1 MAWNPDYRSMAATQ
15 TVPSAGVD
23 AARLDAGLRKYMLGV
38 YNYMASGL
46 LLSGIVALLIASSP
60 AISELFYQR
69 VVTPRGVATAPTL
82 LGLIAMLSPLAIILV
97 MMFGVNKMS
106 KTTAQAVYWVFTGLM
121 GISLA
126 NVFLVYTGASVS
138 RVFFITAG
146 TFAAMSI
153 VGYTTQRDLTKMG
166 SFLIMGLIGIML
178 ASVVNIFIGSTAL
191 QFAVSVIGVV
201 IFVGLIAFDTQRI
214 KTDYISHAYAEGTEM
229 AGKRAVFDALTLYL
243 NFINLFQLLMSLLGQ
258 RQSE

>member
-1 MAWNPDYRSMAATQ
+1 MAATQ

-46 LLSGIVALLIASSP
+46 LLSGIVALLVASSP

-82 LGLIAMLSPLAIILV
+82 LGMIAMFSPLAIILV
-97 MMFGVNKMS
+97 MTFGVNKLS
-106 KTTAQAVYWVFTGLM
+106 KTAAQGIYWVFTALM

-126 NVFLVYTGASVS
+126 NIFLVYTGASVS

-166 SFLIMGLIGIML
+166 SFLMMGLIGIIL
-178 ASVVNIFIGSTAL
+178 ASVVNIFIGSSAL

-214 KTDYISHAYAEGTEM
+214 KTDYISYSYAEGSEV
-229 AGKRAVFDALTLYL
+229 AGKRAVFDALALYL

>member
-1 MAWNPDYRSMAATQ
+1 MAWNPDVRSMAATQ

-23 AARLDAGLRKYMLGV
+23 AARLDVGLRKYMLGV

-60 AISELFYQR
+60 AIAELFYQR

-82 LGLIAMLSPLAIILV
+82 VGMIAMFSPLALILV

-106 KTTAQAVYWVFTGLM
+106 KTTAQAVYWGFTALM
-121 GISLA
+121 GVSLA
-126 NVFLVYTGASVS
+126 NIFLVYTGASVS

-153 VGYTTQRDLTKMG
+153 IGYTTERDLTKMG
-166 SFLIMGLIGIML
+166 SFLLMGLIGIIL
-178 ASVVNIFIGSTAL
+178 ASLVNIFIGSSAL

-214 KTDYISHAYAEGTEM
+214 KNDYISYAYAEGTEI
-229 AGKRAVFDALTLYL
+229 AGKRTVFDALALYL

>member
-1 MAWNPDYRSMAATQ
+1 MAATQ

-23 AARLDAGLRKYMLGV
+23 AARLDVGLRKYMLGV

-46 LLSGIVALLIASSP
+46 LLSGIVALLVASSP

-69 VVTPRGVATAPTL
+69 VVTPRGVATAPTM
-82 LGLIAMLSPLAIILV
+82 LGMVAMLSPLAIILV
-97 MMFGVNKMS
+97 MMFGVNRMS
-106 KTTAQAVYWVFTGLM
+106 KTTAQAVYWGFTALM

-126 NVFLVYTGASVS
+126 NIFLVYTGASVS

-153 VGYTTQRDLTKMG
+153 VGYTTQRDLTKLG
-166 SFLIMGLIGIML
+166 SFLMMGLIGIIL
-178 ASVVNIFIGSTAL
+178 ASLVNIFIGSSAL

-214 KTDYISHAYAEGTEM
+214 KADYISHAYAEGSEI
-229 AGKRAVFDALTLYL
+229 AGKRAVFDALALYL

>member
-82 LGLIAMLSPLAIILV
+82 LGLIALLSPLAIILV

-201 IFVGLIAFDTQRI
+201 IFVGLIAFDPQRI

>member
-1 MAWNPDYRSMAATQ
+1 MAATQ

-46 LLSGIVALLIASSP
+46 LLSGIVALLVASSP

-82 LGLIAMLSPLAIILV
+82 LGMIAMFSPLAIILV
-97 MMFGVNKMS
+97 MTFGVNKLS
-106 KTTAQAVYWVFTGLM
+106 KTAAQGIYWAFTALM

-126 NVFLVYTGASVS
+126 NIFLVYTGASVS

-153 VGYTTQRDLTKMG
+153 VGYTTQRDLTKLG
-166 SFLIMGLIGIML
+166 SFLMMGLIGIIL
-178 ASVVNIFIGSTAL
+178 ASLVNIFIGSSAL

-214 KTDYISHAYAEGTEM
+214 KTDYISYSYAEGSEV
-229 AGKRAVFDALTLYL
+229 AGKRAVFDALALYL

>member
-1 MAWNPDYRSMAATQ
+1 MAATQ

-23 AARLDAGLRKYMLGV
+23 AARLDVGLRKYMLSV

-60 AISELFYQR
+60 AIAELFYQR
-69 VVTPRGVATAPTL
+69 VVTPRGVATVPTM
-82 LGLIAMLSPLAIILV
+82 LGMIAIFSPLAIILV

-106 KTTAQAVYWVFTGLM
+106 KTTVQAVYWGFTALM
-121 GISLA
+121 GISIA

-153 VGYTTQRDLTKMG
+153 VGYTTKRDLTKLG
-166 SFLIMGLIGIML
+166 SFLIMGLIGIIL

-214 KTDYISHAYAEGTEM
+214 KTDYISHAYAEGSEI
-229 AGKRAVFDALTLYL
+229 AGKRAVFDALALYL

>member
-1 MAWNPDYRSMAATQ
+1 MAATQ

-46 LLSGIVALLIASSP
+46 LLSGIVALLVASSP
-60 AISELFYQR
+60 AIAELFYTR
-69 VVTPRGVATAPTL
+69 VMTARGAATIPTM
-82 LGLIAMLSPLAIILV
+82 LGWVAMLSPLALVLV
-97 MMFGVNKMS
+97 MSFGVNKMS
-106 KTTAQAVYWVFTGLM
+106 KTAVQGVYWAFTALM

-126 NVFLVYTGASVS
+126 NIFLIYTGASVS

-153 VGYTTQRDLTKMG
+153 IGYTTQRDLTKMG
-166 SFLIMGLIGIML
+166 SFLMMGLIGIIL
-178 ASVVNIFIGSTAL
+178 ASLVNIFIGSSAL
-191 QFAVSVIGVV
+191 QFAISVIGVV

-214 KTDYISHAYAEGTEM
+214 KTDYISHSYAEGTEL
-229 AGKRAVFDALTLYL
+229 AGKRAVFDALSLYL
-243 NFINLFQLLMSLLGQ
+243 NFVNLFQLLMSLLGQ

>member
-46 LLSGIVALLIASSP
+46 LLSGIVALLVASSP
-60 AISELFYQR
+60 AIAELFYTR
-69 VVTPRGVATAPTL
+69 VMTARGAATIPTM
-82 LGLIAMLSPLAIILV
+82 LGWVAMLSPLALVLV
-97 MMFGVNKMS
+97 MSFGVNKMS
-106 KTTAQAVYWVFTGLM
+106 KTAVQGVYWAFTALM

-126 NVFLVYTGASVS
+126 NIFLIYTGASVS

-153 VGYTTQRDLTKMG
+153 IGYTTQRDLTKMG
-166 SFLIMGLIGIML
+166 SFLMMGLIGIIL
-178 ASVVNIFIGSTAL
+178 ASLVNIFIGSSAL
-191 QFAVSVIGVV
+191 QFAISVIGVV

-214 KTDYISHAYAEGTEM
+214 KTDYISHSYAEGTEL
-229 AGKRAVFDALTLYL
+229 AGKRAVFDALSLYL
-243 NFINLFQLLMSLLGQ
+243 NFVNLFQLLMSLLGQ

>member
-1 MAWNPDYRSMAATQ
+1 MAWNPDVRSMAATQ

-46 LLSGIVALLIASSP
+46 LLSGIVALLVASSP

-82 LGLIAMLSPLAIILV
+82 LGMIAIFSPLAIILV
-97 MMFGVNKMS
+97 MMFGVNRMS
-106 KTTAQAVYWVFTGLM
+106 KTTAQAVYWGFTALM

-126 NVFLVYTGASVS
+126 NIFLVYTGASVS

-166 SFLIMGLIGIML
+166 SFLMMGLIGIIL
-178 ASVVNIFIGSTAL
+178 ASLVNIFIGSTAL

-214 KTDYISHAYAEGTEM
+214 KTDYISHAYAEGSEI
-229 AGKRAVFDALTLYL
+229 AGKRAVFDALALYL

>member
-1 MAWNPDYRSMAATQ
+1 
-15 TVPSAGVD
+15 
-23 AARLDAGLRKYMLGV
+23 MLGV

-60 AISELFYQR
+60 AIAELFYQR
-69 VVTPRGVATAPTL
+69 VMTPRGAATIPTG
-82 LGLIAMLSPLAIILV
+82 LGMIAMFSPLALILV
-97 MMFGVNKMS
+97 MMFGVNKLS
-106 KTTAQAVYWVFTGLM
+106 KTAAQGIYWAFTGLM

-126 NVFLVYTGASVS
+126 NIFLVYTGASVS

-153 VGYTTQRDLTKMG
+153 IGYTTQRDLTKMG
-166 SFLIMGLIGIML
+166 SFLLMGLIGIIL

-214 KTDYISHAYAEGTEM
+214 KNDYISHAYAEGTEL
-229 AGKRAVFDALTLYL
+229 AGKRTVFDALALYL

>member
-1 MAWNPDYRSMAATQ
+1 MAATQ

-46 LLSGIVALLIASSP
+46 LLSGIVALLVASSP

-82 LGLIAMLSPLAIILV
+82 LGMIAIFSPLAIILV
-97 MMFGVNKMS
+97 MMFGVNRMS
-106 KTTAQAVYWVFTGLM
+106 KTTAQAVYWGFTALM

-126 NVFLVYTGASVS
+126 NIFLVYTGASVS

-166 SFLIMGLIGIML
+166 SFLMMGLIGIIL
-178 ASVVNIFIGSTAL
+178 ASLVNIFIGSTAL

-214 KTDYISHAYAEGTEM
+214 KTDYISHAYAEGSEI
-229 AGKRAVFDALTLYL
+229 AGKRAVFDALALYL
-243 NFINLFQLLMSLLGQ
+243 NFINLFQLLMSLLGN

>member
-23 AARLDAGLRKYMLGV
+23 AARLDAGLRAYMLRV

-60 AISELFYQR
+60 AIAELFYTR
-69 VVTPRGVATAPTL
+69 VITPRGAATIPTT
-82 LGLIAMLSPLAIILV
+82 LGFVAMLSPLALILV
-97 MMFGVNKMS
+97 MMFGVNRMS
-106 KTTAQAVYWVFTGLM
+106 KTSAQAVYWVFTGLL
-121 GISLA
+121 GVSLA
-126 NVFLVYTGASVS
+126 NIFLVYTGASIA
-138 RVFFITAG
+138 RVFFVTAG

-153 VGYTTQRDLTKMG
+153 IGYTTERDLTKLG
-166 SFLIMGLIGIML
+166 SFLIMGLIGIVL
-178 ASVVNIFIGSTAL
+178 ASLVNIFIGSTAL
-191 QFAVSVIGVV
+191 QFAVTVLGVV

-214 KTDYISHAYAEGTEM
+214 KNDYISYAYAEGEEA
-229 AGKRAVFDALTLYL
+229 AGKRAVFDALALYL
-243 NFINLFQLLMSLLGQ
+243 NFVNLFQLLMSLLGQ

>member
-1 MAWNPDYRSMAATQ
+1 MAWNPDVRSMAATQ

-23 AARLDAGLRKYMLGV
+23 AARLDVGLRKYMLGV

-46 LLSGIVALLIASSP
+46 LLSGIVALLVASSP

-69 VVTPRGVATAPTL
+69 VVTPRGVATAPTM
-82 LGLIAMLSPLAIILV
+82 LGMVAMLSPLAIILV
-97 MMFGVNKMS
+97 MMFGVNRMS
-106 KTTAQAVYWVFTGLM
+106 KTTAQAVYWGFTALM

-126 NVFLVYTGASVS
+126 NIFLVYTGASVS

-153 VGYTTQRDLTKMG
+153 VGYTTQRDLTKLG
-166 SFLIMGLIGIML
+166 SFLMMGLIGIIL
-178 ASVVNIFIGSTAL
+178 ASLVNIFIGSSAL

-214 KTDYISHAYAEGTEM
+214 KADYISHAYAEGSEI
-229 AGKRAVFDALTLYL
+229 AGKRAVFDALALYL

>member
-1 MAWNPDYRSMAATQ
+1 MAWNPDVRSMAATQ

-23 AARLDAGLRKYMLGV
+23 AARLDVGLRKYMLGV

-46 LLSGIVALLIASSP
+46 LLSGIVALLVASSP

-82 LGLIAMLSPLAIILV
+82 LGMIAMFSPLAIILV

-106 KTTAQAVYWVFTGLM
+106 KTTAQAVYWAFTALM

-126 NVFLVYTGASVS
+126 NIFLVYTGASVS

-153 VGYTTQRDLTKMG
+153 VGYTTQRDLTKLG
-166 SFLIMGLIGIML
+166 SFLMMGLIGIIL
-178 ASVVNIFIGSTAL
+178 ASLVNIFIGSSAL

-214 KTDYISHAYAEGTEM
+214 KTDYISYAYAEGSEV
-229 AGKRAVFDALTLYL
+229 AGKRAVFDALALYL

>member
-1 MAWNPDYRSMAATQ
+1 MAWNPDVRSMAATQ

-46 LLSGIVALLIASSP
+46 LLSGIVALLVASSP

-82 LGLIAMLSPLAIILV
+82 LGMIAIFSPLAIILV
-97 MMFGVNKMS
+97 MMFGVNRMS
-106 KTTAQAVYWVFTGLM
+106 KTTAQAVYWGFTALM

-126 NVFLVYTGASVS
+126 NIFLVYTGASVS

-166 SFLIMGLIGIML
+166 SFLMMGLIGIIL
-178 ASVVNIFIGSTAL
+178 ASLVNIFIGSSAL

-214 KTDYISHAYAEGTEM
+214 KTDYISHAYAEGSEI
-229 AGKRAVFDALTLYL
+229 AGKRAVFDALALYL